1 METAAREALGLKPAR
16 RHKASMHKIIA
27 LSLCARIQ
35 SRQGHVTIV
44 GKRSVTIPNTHSK
57 MSISGDGTEKGK
69 FRFCSSRKDTERGF
83 PKDWKLSKNMHAV
96 AADNRDSGCESGL
109 ASLEIQYSAYSVW
122 ARVIEK

>member
-1 METAAREALGLKPAR
+1 MLTETAAREALGLKPAR

-57 MSISGDGTEKGK
+57 TRISGDGTEKGK

-109 ASLEIQYSAYSVW
+109 AS
-122 ARVIEK
+122 